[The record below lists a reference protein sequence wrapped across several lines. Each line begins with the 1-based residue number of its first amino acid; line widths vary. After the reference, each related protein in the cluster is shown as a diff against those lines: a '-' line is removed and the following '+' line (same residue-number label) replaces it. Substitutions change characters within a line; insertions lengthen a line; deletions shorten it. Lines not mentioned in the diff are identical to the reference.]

1 MCSAPGC
8 PRNCWSAGP
17 CVPRGSGLAPA
28 GHRCT
33 YLDRRPQAF
42 TATRSRALHPLSPA
56 LARPWGGTPRSRH
69 VRQGLSP
76 LWTPASLTATSGS
89 SQVWPCGTLA
99 GTGPPEPFLGTTLS
113 PGEAA
118 LALRRGDPPGRSG
131 VRQADRFLRG
141 FLRPPRPVP
150 GGAEAQDPGQP
161 AWAPPWAPE
170 GRQEVARAPSLAS
183 LPHPASRG
191 VSRSSGSAGCA
202 RPGAHVRAHTGSH
215 APSGTCTPW
224 LQQQCWCCLRAGGPA
239 DHALQP
245 PWWIPVPRRGLQGHQ
260 RLPVLPAAHLSPA
273 SHLCSTHGAPAWP
286 PLALPTASQ
295 RQPCR
300 VQLAWGNPSKI
311 PSAGTS
317 EGTRAGRGREE
328 GHRLAPRRHL
338 R

>member
-8 PRNCWSAGP
+8 PRNCWRAGP

-42 TATRSRALHPLSPA
+42 TATRSRALQPLSPA
-56 LARPWGGTPRSRH
+56 LAWPWGGTPRSRH

-99 GTGPPEPFLGTTLS
+99 RTGPPEPFLGTTPS

-131 VRQADRFLRG
+131 MRQADRFLRG

-161 AWAPPWAPE
+161 TWAPRGPWKAD
-170 GRQEVARAPSLAS
+170 RR
-183 LPHPASRG
+183 LPGPLRWHHFPIQRHG
-191 VSRSSGSAGCA
+191 VSAEVVG
-202 RPGAHVRAHTGSH
+202 RPGVHAQEHTCEHTQAHRTLRHMH
-215 APSGTCTPW
+215 AV
-224 LQQQCWCCLRAGGPA
+224 APA
-239 DHALQP
+239 AML
-245 PWWIPVPRRGLQGHQ
+245 
-260 RLPVLPAAHLSPA
+260 VLPAGRRPSRPRSPA
-273 SHLCSTHGAPAWP
+273 SLVDPRPQEGPARPPAPACP
-286 PLALPTASQ
+286 PSCTPVPSLPPVLHARGTCLASPGLAHGQPETALQ
-295 RQPCR
+295 GA
-300 VQLAWGNPSKI
+300 VGM
-311 PSAGTS
+311 G
-317 EGTRAGRGREE
+317 
-328 GHRLAPRRHL
+328 
-338 R
+338 